1 VVSRVLSPTR
11 NSKASRCLKGFTSC
25 GEDLLAEPARGHLWI
40 LVLRVDVHQFSV
52 RYQFRGADERRR
64 TEVAAVRHEVFL
76 STVRSQVSLLV
87 LHQRYDLRGE
97 REEGEK
103 RPMRDHRLR
112 ISRTINLC
120 WWQHCTYVVEVLVAD
135 ITGQNHAAS
144 MHHQMLVDAVT
155 GGERCLAWVRK
166 KKWLMTSIDDW
177 TLPGY
182 PEVLVVTL
190 GYGHENEQISNV

>member
-1 VVSRVLSPTR
+1 MELVGRVVELRHEITVANYTDENLLSVSLQVLHKLFCKEEEEVAENVVSRVLSPTR

-120 WWQHCTYVVEVLVAD
+120 W
-135 ITGQNHAAS
+135 
-144 MHHQMLVDAVT
+144 
-155 GGERCLAWVRK
+155 
-166 KKWLMTSIDDW
+166 
-177 TLPGY
+177 
-182 PEVLVVTL
+182 
-190 GYGHENEQISNV
+190 